1 MQRTLIKLFSP
12 DLKRKMKDDRT
23 IMKNKKG
30 VLIERQTTQQQQKHK
45 K

>member
-1 MQRTLIKLFSP
+1 MQRTLVKLFSP

-30 VLIERQTTQQQQKHK
+30 VLIEKQTKQQQKHK